1 MQETK
6 LNCEYNV
13 PSRSLEE
20 RERWYKNNTHSFLTS
35 NGLYLLLSACVFSFA
50 LYTLVDIG
58 STTALAICG
67 AIVIGIFLFY
77 NWAYRAQNS
86 LSKIELTGYQI
97 YSISI
102 DKERILINY
111 NDRQDRKKSVS
122 LPTKEYS
129 LRVFYLNMHRE
140 KVYTMSDVKSDVK
153 LHLLCI
159 YKEPL
164 NPFFMTE
171 FTYGSISNQN
181 LFGEKD
187 LILTELGIPPRRKED
202 EPAFYYQ
209 YSHSGWNKQM
219 FLDIE
224 AVWKNIK
231 EQEKK
236 NNP

>member
-1 MQETK
+1 
-6 LNCEYNV
+6 
-13 PSRSLEE
+13 
-20 RERWYKNNTHSFLTS
+20 
-35 NGLYLLLSACVFSFA
+35 
-50 LYTLVDIG
+50 
-58 STTALAICG
+58 
-67 AIVIGIFLFY
+67 VIGIFLFY

-102 DKERILINY
+102 NKERILINY

-129 LRVFYLNMHRE
+129 LRVFNLNLHKEQIYNMQ
-140 KVYTMSDVKSDVK
+140 DLKSDVK
-153 LHLLCI
+153 LYLLCL

-164 NPFFMTE
+164 NPFFMKE

-209 YSHSGWNKQM
+209 YSHLGWSKQM

-224 AVWKNIK
+224 EVWKNIK
-231 EQEKK
+231 EQEKMG
-236 NNP
+236 N